1 MNKIINSKF
10 NFKLILLIF
19 VNKFGIKTT
28 DIIQKKIKIY
38 SNKKFVRL
46 YSNLLS
52 KKENKI
58 KIQMERKKLSLNF
71 ILNLKLK

>member
-1 MNKIINSKF
+1 MNKTINSKF

>member
-1 MNKIINSKF
+1 MNKTINSKF

-28 DIIQKKIKIY
+28 DIIQKNIKIY

-46 YSNLLS
+46 YSNILS
-52 KKENKI
+52 KKENRI